1 MHRMHRMEWAE
12 HGGPGLHFGPGR
24 MGRHGFGGW
33 GGEDRGRGG
42 GHGDHGG
49 HGRRRLFDSGELRL
63 VLLKLIA
70 DAPRHGYELIRAIEE
85 LTGGAYMPSPG
96 VVYPTLSMLQDL
108 GQIAEAPSEG
118 ARKAFAITA
127 EGQAQLAA
135 SEAEIGALFARL
147 ADLRATSERTEGVPV
162 RRALDNLRAVLRH
175 RLSREDV
182 GKDMLHDVADILDE
196 AARRIERL

>member
-1 MHRMHRMEWAE
+1 MHRMHRMECAE
-12 HGGPGLHFGPGR
+12 HGGLGRHFGPSR
-24 MGRHGFGGW
+24 MGRHGFG
-33 GGEDRGRGG
+33 GRGG

-135 SEAEIGALFARL
+135 SEAEIAALFARL
-147 ADLRATSERTEGVPV
+147 ADLRATSERTEGMPV